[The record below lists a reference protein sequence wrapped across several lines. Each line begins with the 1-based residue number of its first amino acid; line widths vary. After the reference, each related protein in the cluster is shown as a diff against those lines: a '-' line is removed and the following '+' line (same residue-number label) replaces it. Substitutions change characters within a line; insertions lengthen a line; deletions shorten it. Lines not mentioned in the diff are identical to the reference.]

1 MNIAWGHYLSA
12 ETKGLDVMGIRALDQ
27 NIEASLTNGITTI
40 SIRARYIPILAWAIG
55 QYFIDESANGRVRH
69 DKEKRAVYLNRVR
82 FLVLAA
88 TLLDQTASRTG
99 AMGSDSFAT
108 EMANLVAGNSIRFP
122 DTGSL
127 ALLGTYFG
135 PASALG
141 IVETRPE
148 SSGLPFGLTVRG
160 TEIYR
165 TRSKALEGTG
175 LVELLRD
182 GGELDNETAR
192 ASIPAFSLARTT
204 DFVEEA
210 QLLRRAFE
218 EPWVPGNT
226 LAARRVAKAYERM
239 ASTRSWINR
248 ELENDPANANHLI
261 SRMYDRAATN
271 GAIGIELEWAT
282 FEWHRRVHF
291 ALELL
296 LSAITQTLLRE
307 GSLAIGQVVERW
319 SSFHNSAVPLS
330 AFWMEPVGAAVAT
343 VQPMLFSGSLL
354 RTGNFD
360 GGPEVMALKAFELL
374 VTQAKDASA
383 IGVAPGGRAGDTATA
398 ARAMK
403 VVQNGMGTLADVMVI
418 ICDECVAQRHI
429 QNTMRKMGN
438 QQECSLRFYPDGPV
452 LVPTEIE
459 FRAGYSGSRLQNTMR
474 ILADIGMLD
483 ISGNAAIAAGVGGR

>member
-1 MNIAWGHYLSA
+1 MNVAWGRHLSG

-55 QYFIDESANGRVRH
+55 QYFVDESADGRVRH

-88 TLLDQTASRTG
+88 TFLDDTASRTG
-99 AMGSDSFAT
+99 AMGSDSFAA
-108 EMANLVAGNSIRFP
+108 EMASLVAGNPIRLP
-122 DTGSL
+122 DTGNL

-160 TEIYR
+160 TAMYQE
-165 TRSKALEGTG
+165 RSKALEGTG

-182 GGELDNETAR
+182 GGELDYERAR
-192 ASIPAFSLARTT
+192 ASIPAFSLARTA

-210 QLLRRAFE
+210 QLLRKAFE

-226 LAARRVAKAYERM
+226 LAARRVAEAYERM
-239 ASTRSWINR
+239 AGTRAWINR
-248 ELENDPANANHLI
+248 ELENDPASANHLI
-261 SRMYDRAATN
+261 SRTYDRAVAN
-271 GAIGIELEWAT
+271 GAIGIELEWAS

-291 ALELL
+291 ALELF
-296 LSAITQTLLRE
+296 LSAITQTLLTE
-307 GSLAIGQVVERW
+307 GSLSISQVVDKW
-319 SSFHNSAVPLS
+319 ASLHDTAVPLS
-330 AFWMEPVGAAVAT
+330 AYWMAPIDVAVAAVQST
-343 VQPMLFSGSLL
+343 QFSGNLL
-354 RTGNFD
+354 RTGDFD
-360 GGPEVMALKAFELL
+360 GSPEVMALKAFELL
-374 VTQAKDASA
+374 VTQARDASA
-383 IGVAPGGRAGDTATA
+383 IGVAPGGKAGDTATA
-398 ARAMK
+398 ARAINIL
-403 VVQNGMGTLADVMVI
+403 QNGAGRLAEVLLA

-452 LVPTEIE
+452 LVPTEID
-459 FRAGYSGSRLQNTMR
+459 FSAGYSGSRLQNTMR
-474 ILADIGMLD
+474 ILADVGMLH
-483 ISGNAAIAAGVGGR
+483 IGPNAATAAGVGGR